1 LLQKLSKIALTL
13 IQESL
18 KIALTLL
25 QRGVRRYMFYR
36 NIIDELK
43 EWARQESRKPLILRG
58 ARQVGKTTAINIF
71 SKDFENYIYL
81 NLELKKDSELFDNN
95 LKVSDLIQ
103 LITLA
108 KNIQLKKGRTL
119 IFIDEIQNNPNALEI
134 MRYFYE
140 DLPEFYIIGAG
151 SMLEIMMGENQIS
164 FPVGRVEYRFMYPLN
179 FKEFLIASG
188 NKQSID
194 LYNQLPI
201 PNFAIKEMLDLFQKY
216 TMIGGM
222 PEIVKNYFLLNDV
235 NKLNIYY
242 ESLLTSYNDDI
253 SKYTDN
259 RAMNNII
266 KHTTEAIPSEAG
278 KRIKFQGFGNSNYKS
293 REISEAL
300 KILERAMLIKL
311 IYPTTN
317 TALPIIA
324 NKKKS
329 PKLQYL
335 DTGLLNYSLGLQSY
349 FFSNDNLHSFYEGI
363 LAEHIVTQEFLA
375 KSVRFKSNI
384 HFWVRELK
392 QSNAEVDFVIQYKTY
407 LIPIEVKS
415 GKSGTL
421 RSLHQFINTSEHNYA
436 VRLYSGDLIIQ
447 ETKTPSGKPY
457 KLLNLPY
464 FLAGKIDEYIEW
476 FIMKDNNANSVL

>member
-1 LLQKLSKIALTL
+1 MKRDIDIKLL
-13 IQESL
+13 
-18 KIALTLL
+18 
-25 QRGVRRYMFYR
+25 
-36 NIIDELK
+36 
-43 EWARQESRKPLILRG
+43 EWKDSSRRKPLIIRG
-58 ARQVGKTTAINIF
+58 ARQVGKTTAVNIF
-71 SKDFENYIYL
+71 SKNFENYIYL
-81 NLELKKDSELFDNN
+81 NLELKRDSELFDNN
-95 LKVSDLIQ
+95 LEISDLIQ
-103 LITLA
+103 LITLT
-108 KNIQLKKGRTL
+108 KKIQIKKGKTL
-119 IFIDEIQNNPNALEI
+119 IFIDEIQENSNAIEI

-140 DLPEFYIIGAG
+140 DSPEYYVIGAG
-151 SMLEIMMGENQIS
+151 SMLEIMIGENQIS

-179 FKEFLIASG
+179 FKEYLIASG

-194 LYNQLPI
+194 LYNQVPI
-201 PNFAIKEMLDLFQKY
+201 PNFVVKEMLDLFQKY

-222 PEIVKNYFLLNDV
+222 PEIIKNYFLQNDA
-235 NKLNIYY
+235 NQLNIYY
-242 ESLLTSYNDDI
+242 ESLITSYNDDI
-253 SKYTDN
+253 GKYTN
-259 RAMNNII
+259 NKTMNNII
-266 KHTTEAIPSEAG
+266 KHTSESTPSEAG

-300 KILERAMLIKL
+300 KILQRAMLVKL

-317 TALPIIA
+317 ITPPMIP

-349 FFSNDNLHSFYEGI
+349 FFSNDNLHSFYQGI
-363 LAEHIVTQEFLA
+363 LAEHIVTQELIA
-375 KSVRFKSNI
+375 KDLKFKSNV

-392 QSNAEVDFVIQYKTY
+392 QSNAEVDFVLQYKSY

-421 RSLHQFINTSEHNYA
+421 RSLHQFIDMSEHDYA
-436 VRLYSGDLIIQ
+436 VRLYAGELNIQ
-447 ETKTPSGKPY
+447 ETKTPSGKAY

-476 FIMKDNNANSVL
+476 FIMKDNDI